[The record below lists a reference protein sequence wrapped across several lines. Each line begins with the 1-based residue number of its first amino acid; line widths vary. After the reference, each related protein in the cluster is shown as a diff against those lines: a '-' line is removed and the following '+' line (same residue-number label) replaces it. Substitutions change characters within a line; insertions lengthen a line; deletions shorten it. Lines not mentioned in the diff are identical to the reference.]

1 MKRTI
6 EVKGENGRDV
16 YYRGKLIDY
25 MAFSVQMHFNLH
37 SKHKYAITVTE
48 SEDGPYSICYSCR
61 KEYYELWKGDK
72 YLGRLCVKHLPALF
86 PIVEVGRKY
95 NITVKKVLK

>member
-6 EVKGENGRDV
+6 EVKGENDRDV

-25 MAFSVQMHFNLH
+25 MAFSVQVHFGLR

-48 SEDGPYSICYSCR
+48 SEDGQYRICYACR
-61 KEYYELWKGDK
+61 KEYYELWKDK
-72 YLGRLCVKHLPALF
+72 DYLGRLCVKHMTKLF
-86 PIVEVGRKY
+86 PIVEVGKKY
-95 NITVKKVLK
+95 NVTVKEVR